1 MQLLPTFMVNV
12 QLAALMLHVTV
23 KHDGQDPVGCFP
35 QLANYDPNA
44 TEPAPA
50 AAPVVKKVVKK
61 VDTDLD
67 SLLDAGLKKGKK

>member
-1 MQLLPTFMVNV
+1 MVNV
-12 QLAALMLHVTV
+12 QLPALMLHVNV

-44 TEPAPA
+44 TEHTEAPA

-67 SLLDAGLKKGKK
+67 SLLEAGLKKGKK